1 MFEHKQATKDDYD
14 VEYDT
19 GKLPKIKKKKRFRS
33 FSKYCELEDPR
44 ALSYAL
50 LIISQSKIKSISTA
64 FIDGYN
70 NNKVE
75 NKLLQ
80 KVISSFSNDNK
91 IKINFLTKTLF
102 RN

>member
-1 MFEHKQATKDDYD
+1 MPLNSLVKTLPVYHKKNILNY
-14 VEYDT
+14 
-19 GKLPKIKKKKRFRS
+19 GLIKKKKSFRS

-50 LIISQSKIKSISTA
+50 LIMSQSKIKSISTA